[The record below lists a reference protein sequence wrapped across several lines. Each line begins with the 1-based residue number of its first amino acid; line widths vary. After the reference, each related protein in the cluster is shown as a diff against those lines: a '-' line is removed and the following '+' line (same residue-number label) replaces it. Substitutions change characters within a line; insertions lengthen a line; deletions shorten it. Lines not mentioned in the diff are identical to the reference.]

1 MAALS
6 TSVEEVRTAQLQSK
20 RSRRRYKELVSRH
33 LHAAPA
39 KLEALIGGICRYVGP
54 RPDGIQRHISNFTVQ
69 ILNPTAQGFKSFCT
83 EEVLENW
90 SQNES
95 KSVTNQASAQ

>member
-69 ILNPTAQGFKSFCT
+69 ILNPPGTKGAAG
-83 EEVLENW
+83 
-90 SQNES
+90 QNGNKKPQQQHVHLNLLTS
-95 KSVTNQASAQ
+95 HYQIP